1 MKASPMSNH
10 GPFPLRWLGAWR
22 RFTRLPG
29 WIVCIVVLGW
39 GSARAGSVAGT
50 KTEPPVSF
58 RHDVMPILSKAGCNS
73 GGCHG
78 ALAGKG
84 GFRLSLFGYNPEA
97 DHLAITREAQGRRV
111 ETMQPGLSLLLT
123 KPTTTVR
130 HKGGK
135 RLEVESDDYRTLA
148 RWIAQGAPGP
158 LEGEPELKGLEIDP
172 GERIVTVGQTL
183 ALKVRA
189 RYGDGRERDVTRWVK
204 FTSTDE
210 TVASVDGEGKVTV
223 LGPGVGAIT
232 AWYSSQVVIARLSA
246 PYPAEIPEAVF
257 AGAPRSGPI
266 DTLVLEQLKRLRL
279 PPSPPADD
287 ATFIRRAS
295 LDTLGRLPTP
305 AEVRAFVMD
314 TSADKHA
321 RLADRLLAAPEYV
334 DFWAYKWSDVLLV
347 SGTRLRPAAVKA
359 YYGWIRD
366 RVAENTPWDR
376 FVRQVVTARG
386 SSVEEGESNFFAVH
400 QDPESMAENVSQAF
414 LSLSINCARC
424 HNHPLEKWT
433 NDQYYQFANLFAR
446 VRAKGWGGDPRNG
459 DGKRQVY
466 VESSGDL
473 IQPRTGRPQ
482 PPAPLDAPPIETSD
496 PRDRRDVLADWLT
509 SPSNPYFARAI
520 ANRVWAHFLGV
531 GLVES
536 VDDLR
541 ASNPASNERLLAAL
555 AEHLVVHRFDLKSL
569 MREILLSQT
578 YRRSSE
584 ILPGNRDD
592 RRHYSRFYPRR
603 LSAEVLSDAI
613 ADVTGVRDR
622 FTELT
627 LSDGSTEK
635 TGFYT
640 NSTRSLQLFDSA
652 VNSYF
657 LKTFGRNQR
666 EITCECERSN
676 QPSLV
681 QALHLSNG
689 GTVND
694 KLRSSEGRLS
704 RLLAEGADADRLIT
718 EAYGVAL
725 SRPPRDSERSTLL
738 RAFAEAG
745 PGQRSAVAE
754 DLFWAILTG
763 REFLFQH

>member
-1 MKASPMSNH
+1 MNRVPSPRRSRPDS
-10 GPFPLRWLGAWR
+10 GAGDRWFRRRLG
-22 RFTRLPG
+22 G
-29 WIVCIVVLGW
+29 WIACLLAACLRGV
-39 GSARAGSVAGT
+39 GT
-50 KTEPPVSF
+50 ANAAPAEPTVSF

-111 ETMQPGLSLLLT
+111 EPTQPGLSLLLT

-135 RLEVESDDYRTLA
+135 RLEVDSDDYRTLA
-148 RWIAQGAPGP
+148 RWVAQGAPGP
-158 LEGEPELKGLEIDP
+158 LPGEAELRALEIDP
-172 GERIVTVGQTL
+172 GDRTVTVGQTL
-183 ALKVRA
+183 SLKVRA
-189 RYGDGRERDVTRWVK
+189 RFGDGRERDVTRWAK

-210 TVASVDGEGKVTV
+210 TVASVDGTGKVTV

-232 AWYSSQVVIARLSA
+232 AWYSSQIVIARLTA
-246 PYPAEIPEAVF
+246 PHPGEVPEAVF
-257 AGAPRSGPI
+257 AESPRSGPI
-266 DTLVLEQLKRLRL
+266 DTLVLDQLKRLRL

-287 ATFIRRAS
+287 ATFLRRAS

-305 AEVRAFVMD
+305 DEVEAFVGD
-314 TSADKHA
+314 PGPDKHT
-321 RLADRLLAAPEYV
+321 RLVDRLLAAPEYV

-347 SGTRLRPAAVKA
+347 SGARLRPAAVKS
-359 YYGWIRD
+359 YYGWIRS
-366 RVAENTPWDR
+366 RVADNTPWDR

-386 SSVEEGESNFFAVH
+386 SSVDEGESNFFAIH

-446 VRAKGWGGDPRNG
+446 VRAKGWGGDPRSG
-459 DGKRQVY
+459 DGRRQVY
-466 VESSGDL
+466 VESAGDL

-482 PPAPLDAPPIETSD
+482 PPAPLDAPPLEASD
-496 PRDRRDVLADWLT
+496 PRDRREVLADWLT
-509 SPSNPYFARAI
+509 SPKNPYFARAI
-520 ANRVWAHFLGV
+520 ANRIWAHFMGV

-555 AEHLVVHRFDLKSL
+555 AEHLVSHRFDLKSL

-584 ILPGNRDD
+584 ILPGNRED
-592 RRHYSRFYPRR
+592 RRHYARFYPRR
-603 LSAEVLSDAI
+603 LPAEVLSDAI

-635 TGFYT
+635 TAFYT
-640 NSTRSLQLFDSA
+640 NSTRSVQLFDSA

-689 GTVND
+689 STVND
-694 KLRSSEGRLS
+694 KLRSPEGRLS
-704 RLLAEGADADRLIT
+704 RLLAEGADADRLIS
-718 EAYGVAL
+718 EAYRLAL
-725 SRPPRDSERSTLL
+725 SRPPRPEERRSLL

-745 PGQRSAVAE
+745 PGQRLAVAE
-754 DLFWAILTG
+754 DLFWAMLTG